1 MTEYINYGHR
11 YHLKIYLYEKYGRTA
26 IIFVNN
32 FRFFYSFMHKRDN
45 FWRII
50 Q

>member
-32 FRFFYSFMHKRDN
+32 FRFSILSCIKG
-45 FWRII
+45 II
-50 Q
+50 FGG